1 MDKAFF
7 STPELAQLLGVFHT
21 TVRRWIERDQIKGFR
36 VGRNYKIPAAEVL
49 RMLKEHGLALPE
61 RLGLHALKDKGGNV
75 SLASQENTSGSV
87 LQKLLVVDET
97 NAPALVC
104 RNNTILG
111 ANQLLADL
119 VGLTQV
125 DLIGLRLSDVVTSS
139 DNGDIALGAQSGL
152 ADPGRKSRACTGL
165 LKTNAGKQKAVSVTI
180 EGVEEMRD
188 VFLLVVETP

>member
-61 RLGLHALKDKGGNV
+61 RPGLHASEDKRANV
-75 SLASQENTSGSV
+75 SSAAQENTSGSV

-125 DLIGLRLSDVVTSS
+125 DLIGLRLSDVVTTSG
-139 DNGDIALGAQSGL
+139 NGDIALGTQSGL
-152 ADPGRKSRACTGL
+152 ANLGRRSRTYTGL
-165 LKTNAGKQKAVSVTI
+165 LKTNGGTQRKVSVTL
-180 EGVEEMRD
+180 EALEEMRD

>member
-1 MDKAFF
+1 MDKAFY

-61 RLGLHALKDKGGNV
+61 RPGLHASKDKGGNV
-75 SLASQENTSGSV
+75 SSAAQENTSGSV

-104 RNNTILG
+104 RKNTILG

-125 DLIGLRLSDVVTSS
+125 DLIGLRLSDVVATSG
-139 DNGDIALGAQSGL
+139 NGDIALGTQSGL
-152 ADPGRKSRACTGL
+152 ANLGRRSRTYTGL
-165 LKTNAGKQKAVSVTI
+165 LKTNGGTQRKVSVTL
-180 EGVEEMRD
+180 EALEEMRD

>member
-7 STPELAQLLGVFHT
+7 STPELAELLGVFHT
-21 TVRRWIERDQIKGFR
+21 TIRRWIERDQIKGFR

-61 RLGLHALKDKGGNV
+61 RPGLHASKDKGGNV
-75 SLASQENTSGSV
+75 SLATQENTSGSV

-125 DLIGLRLSDVVTSS
+125 DLIGLRLSDVVISS
-139 DNGDIALGAQSGL
+139 GNGDIALGAQSGPV
-152 ADPGRKSRACTGL
+152 DPGRRSHACTGL
-165 LKTNAGKQKAVSVTI
+165 LKTNAGTQKKVSVTI
-180 EGVEEMRD
+180 EGMEEMRD
-188 VFLLVVETP
+188 VFLLVVGTA

>member
-61 RLGLHALKDKGGNV
+61 RPGLHASKDKGGNV
-75 SLASQENTSGSV
+75 SLAAQKNTSGSV

-104 RNNTILG
+104 RKNTILG

-125 DLIGLRLSDVVTSS
+125 DLIGLRLSDVVATSG
-139 DNGDIALGAQSGL
+139 NGDIALGTQSGL
-152 ADPGRKSRACTGL
+152 ANPGRRSHTYTGL
-165 LKTNAGKQKAVSVTI
+165 LKTNGGTQRKVSVTL
-180 EGVEEMRD
+180 EALEEMRD

>member
-61 RLGLHALKDKGGNV
+61 RPGLHASKDKRANV
-75 SLASQENTSGSV
+75 SSAAQENTSGSV

-125 DLIGLRLSDVVTSS
+125 DLIGLRLSDVVTTSG
-139 DNGDIALGAQSGL
+139 NGDIALGTQSGL
-152 ADPGRKSRACTGL
+152 ANLGRRSRTYTGL
-165 LKTNAGKQKAVSVTI
+165 LKTNGGTQRKVSVTL
-180 EGVEEMRD
+180 EALEEMRD